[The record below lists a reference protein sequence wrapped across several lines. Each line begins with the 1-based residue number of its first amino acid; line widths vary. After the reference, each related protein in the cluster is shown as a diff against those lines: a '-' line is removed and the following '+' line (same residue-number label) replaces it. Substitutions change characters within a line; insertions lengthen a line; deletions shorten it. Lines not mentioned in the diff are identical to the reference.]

1 MGRTKYNNMDDP
13 SYPWFGIQP
22 YNPRGNTNNIPE
34 FRDGLT
40 GCFKVGE
47 TYTLTYD
54 PKKSELTI
62 SGGRLKKEI
71 RKSITRGI
79 YFPLCFM
86 YPIIG
91 QEMHIAMELLAPED

>member
-1 MGRTKYNNMDDP
+1 MDDP
-13 SYPWFGIQP
+13 SYPWYGISP
-22 YNPRGNTNNIPE
+22 LNLRRNTHNMPE

-79 YFPLCFM
+79 YFPLCST

-91 QEMHIAMELLAPED
+91 QGMHIAMELLAPED

>member
-1 MGRTKYNNMDDP
+1 
-13 SYPWFGIQP
+13 
-22 YNPRGNTNNIPE
+22 
-34 FRDGLT
+34 
-40 GCFKVGE
+40 
-47 TYTLTYD
+47 LTYD

-62 SGGRLKKEI
+62 SGGRLKQEI

-91 QEMHIAMELLAPED
+91 QEITLQWSSWPPRTDGFVSHRYIYDIVYKNLSIFK